1 MEGIVEEGSKSIQET
16 LANLEDLGVRLQTEV
31 RKQRMTLS
39 SEDAKW
45 DLAKTILE
53 SQQTELR
60 SKIQSLRS
68 DIATEDFITI
78 TAANAYRNELK
89 KHIMHEA
96 ELEKLKSRCED
107 LTERLGEVRDVEKP
121 RDPVTLGISNKTGI
135 EFFVPPSV
143 FDRVLAYVG
152 VREIFISEMV
162 CKAWREASRT
172 WMGWLYPQPFLS
184 SDPDGLN
191 SMNRGGRRL
200 LPPTKFAKFVMTIEM
215 KNDEWI
221 ISVTGEVENQR
232 NKNMNSVSEISQ
244 NEKQK
249 KVTLTITSGSA
260 SLAKEYNVCEV
271 IMRDHMKQNEMERDI
286 LRLRTK
292 IESDEMIKK
301 GYQLTTE
308 GLLSEKEG
316 LLKKLKAIDLQRRSD
331 TTTVNLLRGTK
342 QSLSEE
348 LDRLIEIPKKLK
360 EEERKWQD
368 EMDRKKKKGKG
379 EEFAKLQTMVHT
391 LQTEVHKLEAELAKE
406 KKNRDETK
414 NKYHF
419 LKKQIAEKQSSAD
432 RIDTSVPI
440 ESASNNPFDDL
451 SSKQKR
457 VSWADQGA
465 SNPFK

>member
-1 MEGIVEEGSKSIQET
+1 
-16 LANLEDLGVRLQTEV
+16 
-31 RKQRMTLS
+31 
-39 SEDAKW
+39 
-45 DLAKTILE
+45 
-53 SQQTELR
+53 
-60 SKIQSLRS
+60 
-68 DIATEDFITI
+68 
-78 TAANAYRNELK
+78 
-89 KHIMHEA
+89 
-96 ELEKLKSRCED
+96 
-107 LTERLGEVRDVEKP
+107 
-121 RDPVTLGISNKTGI
+121 
-135 EFFVPPSV
+135 
-143 FDRVLAYVG
+143 
-152 VREIFISEMV
+152 
-162 CKAWREASRT
+162 
-172 WMGWLYPQPFLS
+172 MG
-184 SDPDGLN
+184 
-191 SMNRGGRRL
+191 L

-360 EEERKWQD
+360 E
-368 EMDRKKKKGKG
+368 
-379 EEFAKLQTMVHT
+379 
-391 LQTEVHKLEAELAKE
+391 

-465 SNPFK
+465 SNPFN